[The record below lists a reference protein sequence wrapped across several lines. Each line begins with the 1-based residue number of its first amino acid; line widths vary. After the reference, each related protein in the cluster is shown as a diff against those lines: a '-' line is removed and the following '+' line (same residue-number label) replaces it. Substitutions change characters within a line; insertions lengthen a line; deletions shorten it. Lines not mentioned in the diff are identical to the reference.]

1 MRRHG
6 MVALVFCLAVAALTA
21 AGISGSGPNAASIAL
36 APNPLTLS
44 VNDTGSVN
52 VQVSNAQNLGAFEFI
67 IAFDPAV
74 VHASGVTLG
83 PMLTGDRG
91 CHCRVLTAWGSCAP
105 SFGS

>member
-52 VQVSNAQNLGAFEFI
+52 VQIGRAHV
-67 IAFDPAV
+67 
-74 VHASGVTLG
+74 
-83 PMLTGDRG
+83 
-91 CHCRVLTAWGSCAP
+91 
-105 SFGS
+105 